1 MDFAWILTTVFL
13 LLFCIVGGLR
23 TSPLLTTQLRPPSG
37 LRTSPLLTT
46 QLRPPIRLP
55 GLSLRGT
62 PSPSCYVLLNNLQS
76 GSNIGAIC
84 RNALAFNVSEVV
96 VVGRPNWNEKMR
108 MADRG
113 AKRLLKFVNFPS
125 SALAA
130 AYLKEQKNCKI
141 LGLEICEG
149 AVNLST
155 YEWEPNTNVCFVF
168 GNEGAGLSEGQRK
181 MCDSFI
187 YIPQY
192 SSGLASINVA
202 CVSAIALHAFAQH
215 SKYTEST
222 RRPGLEKFL

>member
-1 MDFAWILTTVFL
+1 MQMVHTFWILTTVL
-13 LLFCIVGGLR
+13 LIWAVGGFR
-23 TSPLLTTQLRPPSG
+23 TSPLIRTQSR
-37 LRTSPLLTT
+37 
-46 QLRPPIRLP
+46 P
-55 GLSLRGT
+55 GLSLRCT
-62 PSPSCYVLLNNLQS
+62 PSCYVLLNNLQS

-108 MADRG
+108 KADRG
-113 AKRLLKFVNFPS
+113 AKRVLRFVNFPS
-125 SALAA
+125 SAAA
-130 AYLKEQKNCKI
+130 AVYLKEEKKCKI

-149 AVNLST
+149 AENLST
-155 YEWEPNTNVCFVF
+155 YEWEPQTSVCFVF

-181 MCDSFI
+181 ICDAFI

-215 SKYTEST
+215 SKFTEST